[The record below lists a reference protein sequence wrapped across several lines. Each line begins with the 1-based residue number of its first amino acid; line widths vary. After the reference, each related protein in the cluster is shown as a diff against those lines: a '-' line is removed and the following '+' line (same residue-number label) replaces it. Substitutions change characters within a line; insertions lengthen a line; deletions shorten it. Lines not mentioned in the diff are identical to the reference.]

1 MPPEPAPAWQ
11 QNAAQPVV
19 RTPVWRSLWRSR
31 ELVAL
36 LAARDLRV
44 RYKQTALGVI
54 WVLLQPIAS
63 VVIFTLVFGRL
74 AGISS
79 QGVPYPLFALLGLI
93 VWTYFSSATVRAS
106 EVLISNTDLITKVSF
121 NRLAAPVAAV
131 LPPLVDLAV
140 CTGLVGVF
148 LVYYGIVPTWRVL
161 AVPVWLALLVLAALG
176 PALWLSALNVR
187 YRDVQ
192 QAVGPSMQIWLFAS
206 PVAYPSTLLS
216 DQGELLYSLNP
227 MAGLIGLARWSV
239 LGTPWPGW
247 PLAVSLGMLLVVLAF
262 GLAYFRRAE
271 RFFADV
277 I

>member
-1 MPPEPAPAWQ
+1 MPPEALPEWQ
-11 QNAAQPVV
+11 QNVAGPVG
-19 RTPVWRSLWRSR
+19 RSSVWRSLWRSR

-36 LAARDLRV
+36 LATRDLRV

-63 VVIFTLVFGRL
+63 VAIFTLVFGRL

-93 VWTYFSSATVRAS
+93 GWTYFSSATVRAS
-106 EVLISNTDLITKVSF
+106 EVFISNSDLVTKVSF
-121 NRLAAPVAAV
+121 NRLAAPAAAI

-140 CTGLVGVF
+140 CMGLVSV
-148 LVYYGIVPTWRVL
+148 LMAYYGVVPTWRVL
-161 AVPVWLALLVLAALG
+161 TVPVWVVLLVLTALG

-216 DQGELLYSLNP
+216 NQAELLYSLNP
-227 MAGLIGLARWSV
+227 MAGLLGLARWSL

-247 PLAVSLGMLLVVLAF
+247 PLAVSLGMAAVLLTC

-271 RFFADV
+271 RSFADV

>member
-1 MPPEPAPAWQ
+1 MHPEAAPEWRL
-11 QNAAQPVV
+11 NAAGSAA
-19 RTPVWRSLWRSR
+19 RIPVWRSLWGSR

-44 RYKQTALGVI
+44 LYKQTSLGVI
-54 WVLLQPIAS
+54 WVVLQPIAS
-63 VVIFTLVFGRL
+63 VAIFTLVFGRL

-93 VWTYFSSATVRAS
+93 VWMYFSTAIVRAS
-106 EVLISNTDLITKVSF
+106 GVFTNNPDLVTKVSF

-140 CTGLVGVF
+140 CMGLVGLLF
-148 LVYYGIVPTWRVL
+148 VYYGVVPTWRVV
-161 AVPVWLALLVLAALG
+161 AVPLWLGLLVLAVLG

-192 QAVGPSMQIWLFAS
+192 QTLGPSMQIWLFAS

-216 DQGELLYSLNP
+216 DRGELLYSLNP
-227 MAGLIGLARWSV
+227 MSGILGLARWSL

-247 PLAVSLGMLLVVLAF
+247 PLAVSLGMVALVLAC
-262 GLAYFRRAE
+262 GLTYFRRAE
-271 RFFADV
+271 RYFADV

>member
-1 MPPEPAPAWQ
+1 MLPETAPPWRQNVAEPGARA
-11 QNAAQPVV
+11 
-19 RTPVWRSLWRSR
+19 PVWRSLWSSR
-31 ELVAL
+31 ELIGL
-36 LAARDLRV
+36 LAGRDLRI

-63 VVIFTLVFGRL
+63 VAIFTLVFGRL

-79 QGVPYPLFALLGLI
+79 QGVPYPLFALVGL
-93 VWTYFSSATVRAS
+93 VAWAYFSSSTVRAS
-106 EVLISNTDLITKVSF
+106 GVFISNPDLVTKVSF
-121 NRLAAPVAAV
+121 NRLAVPAAAV

-140 CTGLVGVF
+140 CMGLVGV
-148 LVYYGIVPTWRVL
+148 LMVYYGVVPTWRVV
-161 AVPVWLALLVLAALG
+161 AVPVWVVLLVLTALG

-192 QAVGPSMQIWLFAS
+192 QALGPSMQIWLFAS

-216 DQGELLYSLNP
+216 DQGQLLYSLNP
-227 MAGLIGLARWSV
+227 MAGVLGLARWSL

-247 PLAVSLGMLLVVLAF
+247 PLAVSLGMVAVVLAG
-262 GLAYFRRAE
+262 GLVYFRRAE

>member
-1 MPPEPAPAWQ
+1 MRPEAAPEWRL
-11 QNAAQPVV
+11 NAAGPVA
-19 RTPVWRSLWRSR
+19 RTPVWRGLWGSR

-44 RYKQTALGVI
+44 LYKQTSLGII
-54 WVLLQPIAS
+54 WVVLQPIAS
-63 VVIFTLVFGRL
+63 VAIFTLVFERL

-93 VWTYFSSATVRAS
+93 VWTYFSTAIVRAS
-106 EVLISNTDLITKVSF
+106 GVFTNNPDLVTKVSF
-121 NRLAAPVAAV
+121 NRLAAPAAAV

-140 CTGLVGVF
+140 CMGLVGLLF
-148 LVYYGIVPTWRVL
+148 VYYGVVPTWRVV
-161 AVPVWLALLVLAALG
+161 AVPLWLGLLVLAVLG

-192 QAVGPSMQIWLFAS
+192 QTLGPSMQIWLFAS

-216 DQGELLYSLNP
+216 DRWELLYSLNP
-227 MAGLIGLARWSV
+227 MSGILGLARWSL

-247 PLAVSLGMLLVVLAF
+247 PLAVSLGTVALVLAC
-262 GLAYFRRAE
+262 GLTYFRRAE
-271 RFFADV
+271 RYLADV

>member
-1 MPPEPAPAWQ
+1 MPREAASEWQ
-11 QNAAQPVV
+11 ENAAGPVA
-19 RTPVWRSLWRSR
+19 RTHVWRSLWESR

-44 RYKQTALGVI
+44 RYKQTALGVV

-63 VVIFTLVFGRL
+63 VAIFTLVFGRL

-79 QGVPYPLFALLGLI
+79 QGVPYPLFALVGFV

-106 EVLISNTDLITKVSF
+106 DVFISNPDLVTKVSF
-121 NRLAAPVAAV
+121 NRLAAPAAAV
-131 LPPLVDLAV
+131 LPPLVDLAISM
-140 CTGLVGVF
+140 GLVALL
-148 LVYYGIVPTWRVL
+148 LVYYGVVPTWGVV
-161 AVPVWLALLVLAALG
+161 AVPVWLALLVLTALG
-176 PALWLSALNVR
+176 LALWLAALNVR

-192 QAVGPSMQIWLFAS
+192 QAVGPSMQTWLFLS

-227 MAGLIGLARWSV
+227 IAGLLGLARWSL

-247 PLAVSLGMLLVVLAF
+247 PLAVSLGMVAVVLAC
-262 GLAYFRRAE
+262 GLTYFRRAE

>member
-1 MPPEPAPAWQ
+1 
-11 QNAAQPVV
+11 
-19 RTPVWRSLWRSR
+19 
-31 ELVAL
+31 VA
-36 LAARDLRV
+36 
-44 RYKQTALGVI
+44 
-54 WVLLQPIAS
+54 
-63 VVIFTLVFGRL
+63 IFTLVFGRL

-93 VWTYFSSATVRAS
+93 GWTYFSNATVRAS
-106 EVLISNTDLITKVSF
+106 EVFISNSDLVTKVSF
-121 NRLAAPVAAV
+121 NRLAAPAAAI

-140 CTGLVGVF
+140 CMGLVGV
-148 LVYYGIVPTWRVL
+148 LMAYYGVVPTWRVL
-161 AVPVWLALLVLAALG
+161 TVPVWVVLLVLTALG

-216 DQGELLYSLNP
+216 NQAELLYSLNP
-227 MAGLIGLARWSV
+227 MAGLLGLARWSL

-247 PLAVSLGMLLVVLAF
+247 PLAVSLGMAAVLLTC

-271 RFFADV
+271 RSFADV

>member
-1 MPPEPAPAWQ
+1 VPPEAASEWQ
-11 QNAAQPVV
+11 ENAAGPVA
-19 RTPVWRSLWRSR
+19 RTRVWRSLWKSR

-44 RYKQTALGVI
+44 RYKQTALGVV

-63 VVIFTLVFGRL
+63 VAIFTLVFERL

-79 QGVPYPLFALLGLI
+79 QGVPYPLFALVGFI

-106 EVLISNTDLITKVSF
+106 DVFISNPDLVTKVSF
-121 NRLAAPVAAV
+121 NRLAAPAAAV
-131 LPPLVDLAV
+131 LSPLVDLAV
-140 CTGLVGVF
+140 CMGLVALL
-148 LVYYGIVPTWRVL
+148 LVYYGVVPTWRVV

-176 PALWLSALNVR
+176 PALWLAALNVR

-192 QAVGPSMQIWLFAS
+192 QAVGPSMQTWLFLS

-216 DQGELLYSLNP
+216 DQRELLYSLNP
-227 MAGLIGLARWSV
+227 IAGLLGLARWSL

-247 PLAVSLGMLLVVLAF
+247 PLAVSLGMVAVVLAC
-262 GLAYFRRAE
+262 GLTYFRRAE